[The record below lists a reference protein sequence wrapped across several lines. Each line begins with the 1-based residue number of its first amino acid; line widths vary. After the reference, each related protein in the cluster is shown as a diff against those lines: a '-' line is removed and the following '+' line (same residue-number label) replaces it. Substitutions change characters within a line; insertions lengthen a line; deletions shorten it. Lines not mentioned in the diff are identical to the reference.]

1 MFDKEIRSIESE
13 ILALKQQKEKM
24 AQVMKTTSTT
34 VSLTF
39 ELEIH
44 NILGFD
50 VVRSKKIA
58 KVKID
63 TGDNLALLG
72 VSYNIASLDSR
83 TIRDMAYY
91 DNGTGEIGR
100 MVSIFSQND
109 TDLQT
114 LIGGGSVILNYDM
127 VITST
132 ANFQVTVVYD
142 DLWVD

>member
-24 AQVMKTTSTT
+24 AQVMRTTSAT
-34 VSLTF
+34 VPLTF

-63 TGDNLALLG
+63 TGNNLALIG
-72 VSYNIASLDSR
+72 VHYNIVSLDSR
-83 TIRDMAYY
+83 TIRDMGYF

-100 MVSIFSQND
+100 MISIFSQNA